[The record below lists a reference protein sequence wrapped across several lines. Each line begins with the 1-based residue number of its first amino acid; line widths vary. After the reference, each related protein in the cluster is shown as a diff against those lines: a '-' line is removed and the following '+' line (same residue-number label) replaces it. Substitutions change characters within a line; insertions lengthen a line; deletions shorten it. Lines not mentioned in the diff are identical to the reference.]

1 MNSNNYIYAE
11 NNDQK
16 LLLIKDNKNNIFSQ
30 DLITFLDNIKNKT
43 LLLTNAPM
51 NLYNYK
57 SYLDIQYKKYPK
69 SIINNIINIYKNYY
83 IKDKRYKPSIAYN
96 NLKSSKIKSFKNIVF
111 KPTNISFSIET
122 VTFNNP
128 SDILMLLIFL
138 SEPINIKPENLELF
152 TRVLNPDPTYI
163 DIYTYKCFYKYYKIS
178 YDDFIKNIKNT
189 VPSTCNYKEYYKIV
203 KMFYNNDLKKVIDMF
218 KDNYY
223 SDEYHPID
231 IKLYEKNII
240 NFFKKLNWTYIDY
253 FNFLSAYSIKYSKT
267 LNNEYNKICKFN
279 NIKDIYLYYDK
290 DYNNHVINIVSDIF
304 MINEFE
310 TNLKTYKNQ
319 IILGYNNNIDNV
331 IKYIKKYH
339 KEYAFNNKIF
349 NK

>member
-57 SYLDIQYKKYPK
+57 SYLQILFKKYPK
-69 SIINNIINIYKNYY
+69 SIINNIISIYRNYY
-83 IKDKRYKPSIAYN
+83 IKDKRYNLGVIPN
-96 NLKSSKIKSFKNIVF
+96 NLKSSNIKPFKNIVF
-111 KPTNISFSIET
+111 KPTNISFSNET
-122 VTFNNP
+122 ATFNNP
-128 SDILMLLIFL
+128 SIILMLLIFL
-138 SEPINIKPENLELF
+138 SKPKNIKPENLELF
-152 TRVLNPDPTYI
+152 TRDINPDPTYI
-163 DIYTYKCFYKYYKIS
+163 DIYTYQCFYKYYKIS
-178 YDDFIKNIKNT
+178 YDDFIKNIKNI
-189 VPSTCNYKEYYKIV
+189 VPSTCNYKEYYKFV
-203 KMFYNNDLKKVIDMF
+203 NNFYNDDLKKVVDMF
-218 KDNYY
+218 KDNYDSGIY
-223 SDEYHPID
+223 NHID

-240 NFFKKLNWTYIDY
+240 NFFKKLKWTYMDY

-267 LNNEYNKICKFN
+267 LYNEYNKIYKIN
-279 NIKDIYLYYDK
+279 DIKDIYLYYDK

-331 IKYIKKYH
+331 IAYIKKYY
-339 KEYAFNNKIF
+339 KEYVFNNKIF
-349 NK
+349 NT

>member
-57 SYLDIQYKKYPK
+57 SYLEIQYKKYPN

-83 IKDKRYKPSIAYN
+83 IKDKRYNLRIYSV
-96 NLKSSKIKSFKNIVF
+96 LKSSKIKPFKNIVF
-111 KPTNISFSIET
+111 KPTNISFSNET
-122 VTFNNP
+122 ITFNNP
-128 SDILMLLIFL
+128 SVILILLIFL
-138 SEPINIKPENLELF
+138 SIPRNIKSENLELF
-152 TRVLNPDPTYI
+152 TNVLNPDPTYD
-163 DIYTYKCFYKYYKIS
+163 DINAYKCFYKYYKIS
-178 YDDFIKNIKNT
+178 YNEFIKIIKNT
-189 VPSTCNYKEYYKIV
+189 VPSTCNYKEYYKLV
-203 KMFYNNDLKKVIDMF
+203 NQFYNDDLKKVIDMF
-218 KDNYY
+218 QDNYVTGLY
-223 SDEYHPID
+223 NPID

-253 FNFLSAYSIKYSKT
+253 FNFISAYSIKYSKT
-267 LNNEYNKICKFN
+267 LYNEYNKVYKVN
-279 NIKDIYLYYDK
+279 DIKDIYLYYDK

-310 TNLKTYKNQ
+310 TNLKNYKNQ
-319 IILGYNNNIDNV
+319 IILGFNNNIDNV
-331 IKYIKKYH
+331 ITYIKKYH
-339 KEYAFNNKIF
+339 KEYVFNNKIF
-349 NK
+349 KS